1 MCGRNVHK
9 CGSKRKIGENP
20 GLCDHMLCDMCVKG
34 FGLCVFMRLTPASP
48 GISHVYIYWE
58 RRPPPQAVR
67 VCN

>member
-58 RRPPPQAVR
+58 
-67 VCN
+67 